1 MASEVY
7 ALSGSVDLLSWLRI
21 QRSRLCQPSHEWKNP
36 EKCLA
41 NSPEAYAVVDCKS
54 LYDLIQKTTIPQC
67 QEYRTMLEALIIKDR
82 IKEGI
87 QIKWAHSAA
96 QLADSL
102 TKHMDCSVLRDFLA
116 KGTCIIHDVDE
127 VLKARAD
134 KRTKKLWMNQD
145 GLGQHAGETDT

>member
-1 MASEVY
+1 M
-7 ALSGSVDLLSWLRI
+7 LSWLRI
-21 QRSRLCQPSHEWKNP
+21 QRSWLCQPSHEWKNP

-41 NSPEAYAVVDCKS
+41 NSPKAYAVVDCKS

-67 QEYRTMLEALIIKDR
+67 QQYRTMLEALIIKDR

-134 KRTKKLWMNQD
+134 KCTKKLWMNQD
-145 GLGQHAGETDT
+145 GLGQHTGETDTLVS